1 MQLFYNGS
9 LTYSDKFTFFEKEES
24 VHIHRVL
31 RKKAGDIIH
40 ITDGKGNLYLAK
52 IDTINDKK
60 CNVILLSC
68 EPSSVSD
75 YHLHLAIAPTKMNER
90 FEWFLEKATEIGIH
104 EITPIICEHSERKTI
119 KTERF
124 EKIIISA
131 MKQSLQFHKPLLNPP
146 IDFSSWITTIESEQ
160 KFIAH
165 CQEGNRSLLFDE
177 LYKSPKKNI
186 TILIGPE
193 GDFSKIEIEKSIQK
207 EFIPVS
213 LSAHRL
219 RTETAGIVACNTVA
233 DIMSQK
239 K

>member
-1 MQLFYNGS
+1 
-9 LTYSDKFTFFEKEES
+9 
-24 VHIHRVL
+24 
-31 RKKAGDIIH
+31 
-40 ITDGKGNLYLAK
+40 
-52 IDTINDKK
+52 
-60 CNVILLSC
+60 
-68 EPSSVSD
+68 
-75 YHLHLAIAPTKMNER
+75 
-90 FEWFLEKATEIGIH
+90 
-104 EITPIICEHSERKTI
+104 
-119 KTERF
+119 
-124 EKIIISA
+124 

-146 IDFSSWITTIESEQ
+146 IDFSCWITTIESEQ

-165 CQEGNRSLLFDE
+165 CQEGNRTLLFDE

-193 GDFSKIEIEKSIQK
+193 GDFSKIEIEKSIQRG
-207 EFIPVS
+207 FIPVS